1 MNSNPFFFWVYG
13 KCQGL
18 VRQHILYGSINLV
31 WCLKFKLRSKL
42 GADGSTQRLW
52 MAMQISLASFIHAKV
67 GAFNHCITSHY
78 TCVMSF
84 DFESVNFAGSSPLAA
99 VTGVQKVHILQWRED
114 SWWDLTQKETCR
126 WLQWQAVFG
135 IYAPGQLSLHWF
147 NIMYIGLI
155 ICYVYIYTHRYIS
168 STKPKWVLVSK
179 MAFAAPGCA
188 AWLSGWAC
196 FVSWWAKEDPAVCQ
210 VHLSQ
215 AEEAEPLAWD
225 SFSAGLCF
233 LLIRHKAC
241 SIL

>member
-18 VRQHILYGSINLV
+18 VRQHILYGSINLA
-31 WCLKFKLRSKL
+31 WRLKFKLRSKL
-42 GADGSTQRLW
+42 GADGRTQRLW
-52 MAMQISLASFIHAKV
+52 MAMEISLASSIHAKV
-67 GAFNHCITSHY
+67 GASNHCITSHY
-78 TCVMSF
+78 ICVMSCQSLQAKVLWRQSQVCKKLTSWRQLVRL
-84 DFESVNFAGSSPLAA
+84 DTKRDLQVTPVASSLWYLCSRSAEFA
-99 VTGVQKVHILQWRED
+99 
-114 SWWDLTQKETCR
+114 
-126 WLQWQAVFG
+126 
-135 IYAPGQLSLHWF
+135 
-147 NIMYIGLI
+147 LI
-155 ICYVYIYTHRYIS
+155 QYHVYRSHNMLYLYIYTHRYIS

-233 LLIRHKAC
+233 CWYIDTPQGL
-241 SIL
+241 